1 MKEGKEGSASSSE
14 VEAADE
20 SSLSCWRGD
29 QEVEEDSLYVKGG
42 GKGDKGLGPSHERRY
57 QASWG
62 RERREDGDSFHIVE
76 KVVTS
81 VVTSHSLSYHHRLL
95 SLSLFPVLLLAIG

>member
-42 GKGDKGLGPSHERRY
+42 GKGDKEVGTQP
-57 QASWG
+57 
-62 RERREDGDSFHIVE
+62 
-76 KVVTS
+76 
-81 VVTSHSLSYHHRLL
+81 
-95 SLSLFPVLLLAIG
+95 